1 MLKMMQSLRRFIKNQ
16 TLFLPQRLSM
26 RMLMCGFLMAASP
39 LLFAQSNT
47 EAGKV
52 LLSLGDVKVVR
63 NGQTTPL
70 SKGAGVQAGD
80 SITTGVASNAQLR
93 MSDGAVIALKA
104 QTDFKINEYKFNG
117 KADGSEKANL
127 SLLKGGV
134 RAVTGTIGKGENKDN
149 LQVNAVVAT
158 VGIRGTG
165 FNISYCEANCF
176 NADKSAVKDGL
187 YAGVFEGQ
195 ILVKNQVATDTLG
208 VNEYLYV
215 ADKNS
220 QPVRLAQAPVFLAD
234 PLAGQKSI
242 RTRGSSKSTAI
253 PSLATSVNA
262 PSTPADAAVSTPSSP
277 LFLEMGIVVNPSP
290 YLVSGIYPHNIYNIF
305 AGGNGLLMPTG
316 SYNFYLQNAETNPN
330 VINPL
335 DNLPL
340 HSVVTGANL
349 ANPPPGLA
357 VSYANTGT
365 TSQTA
370 TVNQIGLPYP
380 AYSVT
385 GTNVPLIFSLLPLSY
400 PSASPPYSVPLPN
413 PAQQMEGGNF
423 NNIVSWG
430 RWANGNMIIANY
442 NNGQPINIPEN
453 SGYHFII
460 GDRTNTTTLQNYVA
474 TPGQT
479 SLSFNLLAATTPT
492 AIVPSS
498 GTTWAITSG
507 SMTANFA
514 TAQLTGNVGLYTN
527 QSSGYGNFN
536 MAISSNLLSAAN
548 ANNSVSINT
557 TKINGSSP
565 LCTAGCA
572 GAGNVSFYG
581 GNNGATLPAQAAGL
595 SYNFNTGNNV
605 VQGVAVFK
613 R

>member
-220 QPVRLAQAPVFLAD
+220 QPVRLAQAPIFLAD

-242 RTRGSSKSTAI
+242 RTRGGSQSTAI

-277 LFLEMGIVVNPSP
+277 LYSAMGVVVNPPSYAYPSP
-290 YLVSGIYPHNIYNIF
+290 IYNIP
-305 AGGNGLLMPTG
+305 AAGNGMLLPTA
-316 SYNFYLQNAETNPN
+316 SYSFYLQNAETNPN

-335 DNLPL
+335 DGLPL

-357 VSYANTGT
+357 VTYSG
-365 TSQTA
+365 SGQTA
-370 TVNQIGLPYP
+370 TINQMGLPYP
-380 AYSVT
+380 GYTVIGTSVP
-385 GTNVPLIFSLLPLSY
+385 VIFSVQSLS
-400 PSASPPYSVPLPN
+400 N
-413 PAQQMEGGNF
+413 PAQQIEGGNYT
-423 NNIVSWG
+423 NILSWG

-442 NNGQPINIPEN
+442 NNGQPINIPAT
-453 SGYHFII
+453 SGYHYII
-460 GDRTNTTTLQNYVA
+460 GDRTASPTLQSYVA
-474 TPGQT
+474 GAGPSTLNF
-479 SLSFNLLAATTPT
+479 SLLAATTPT
-492 AIVPSS
+492 AILPAS
-498 GTTWAITSG
+498 GSIWAVTGG

-514 TAQLTGNVGLYTN
+514 SGQLTGNVGLYNN
-527 QSSGYGNFN
+527 QSTGQGNLN
-536 MAISSNLLSAAN
+536 MAISSSLLSAAN
-548 ANNSVSINT
+548 ANNTVAINT
-557 TKINGSSP
+557 TKVSGNTT
-565 LCTAGCA
+565 LCAAGCA